1 MDIITILLFYSVIA
15 CQVMMAYWMD
25 IAFKSPIHFV
35 LTFLVSLFLGWIL
48 VPIKI
53 IIELVWLIKNIKL

>member
-1 MDIITILLFYSVIA
+1 
-15 CQVMMAYWMD
+15 MMVYWID
-25 IAFKSPIHFV
+25 IAFESPIHFV

-53 IIELVWLIKNIKL
+53 IMELVRIIKKSNN

>member
-1 MDIITILLFYSVIA
+1 MDIITILLFYSVIT
-15 CQVMMAYWMD
+15 CQVMMAYWSD
-25 IAFKSPIHFV
+25 IAFESPIHFV

-53 IIELVWLIKNIKL
+53 IIELVRLIK

>member
-1 MDIITILLFYSVIA
+1 MDIITILLFYSLIA
-15 CQVMMAYWMD
+15 CFVMICYWID
-25 IAFKSPIHFV
+25 IALKSPIHFV

-53 IIELVWLIKNIKL
+53 IIELVRLAKNI

>member
-1 MDIITILLFYSVIA
+1 MDIITILLFYSLIA
-15 CQVMMAYWMD
+15 YLVMMVYWID

-53 IIELVWLIKNIKL
+53 IMELVRILKH

>member
-1 MDIITILLFYSVIA
+1 MDIITILLLYLLITYL
-15 CQVMMAYWMD
+15 VMMVYWID
-25 IAFKSPIHFV
+25 IAFESPIHFV

-53 IIELVWLIKNIKL
+53 IMELVKIIKH